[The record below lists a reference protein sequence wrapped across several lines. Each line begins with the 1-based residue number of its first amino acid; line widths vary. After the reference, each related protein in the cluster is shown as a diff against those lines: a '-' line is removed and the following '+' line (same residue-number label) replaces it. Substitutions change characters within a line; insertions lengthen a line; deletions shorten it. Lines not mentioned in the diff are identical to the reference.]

1 MKVILSVIAVCLVMI
16 TAKLY
21 IPEASADVDDKGYM
35 GYVTDMEF
43 ARAVAFI
50 VQSRCVSP
58 SQQFYVNGMYA
69 NKPQV
74 GIYCNEP
81 DLINE
86 EKRWLRK

>member
-35 GYVTDMEF
+35 GYVEDKKF

-50 VQSRCVSP
+50 VQTRCVSP
-58 SQQFYVNGMYA
+58 YQQLYVNGMYA
-69 NKPQV
+69 DKQQV
-74 GIYCNEP
+74 GIYCYDP
-81 DLINE
+81 DLVNQE
-86 EKRWLRK
+86 GR